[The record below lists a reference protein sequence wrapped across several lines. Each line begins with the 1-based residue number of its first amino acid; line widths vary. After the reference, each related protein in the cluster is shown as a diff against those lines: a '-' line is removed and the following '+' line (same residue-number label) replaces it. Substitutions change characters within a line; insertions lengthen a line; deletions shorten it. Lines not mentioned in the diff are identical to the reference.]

1 MACPGVAGVRTVHLA
16 IKQLSAL
23 YLTAASAY
31 TVAIVLSHHPALADR
46 AGEASAFV
54 RSNGAD
60 ATSAVDSY
68 LLQPGWR
75 IVRTETAALTGKLV
89 AALESP
95 IAATVPKRVAEV
107 TPPVVQRRTADILS
121 TPGPHVAPRVQSAP
135 AEADAQLAPPP
146 TEAPREADNDQTQN
160 DNDANARVSE
170 AEPAPKPAMVV
181 PPPPAMPP
189 VAAAGQAQDAPPNG
203 VAATSAAPSA
213 KQQRLAAASQP
224 QLSIAPD
231 ERAASFAQPA
241 TPGLATA
248 VPSLPEPSTAEIA
261 QVEQRLKDNLT
272 SEMFNNF
279 ELFLYVSKSAT
290 GPWSQRMFVFQ
301 KEPTGDLAMAYS
313 WPVST
318 GREKVEY
325 NAAGM
330 ELPTNTP
337 AGYYELD
344 PRRFFQHY
352 VSGQWGEPMPYAM
365 FFNWKKN
372 GQETG
377 LAIHSA
383 SGDDVGLLGTRASA
397 GCVRLPPD
405 ASRLLFKLIK
415 TKYRGLAPR
424 FAIDRTT
431 GTMSND
437 GIVVHDAD
445 GHVQL
450 AEGYK
455 VLVFIEDYGGEN
467 VVAAMY

>member
-1 MACPGVAGVRTVHLA
+1 
-16 IKQLSAL
+16 
-23 YLTAASAY
+23 
-31 TVAIVLSHHPALADR
+31 
-46 AGEASAFV
+46 
-54 RSNGAD
+54 
-60 ATSAVDSY
+60 
-68 LLQPGWR
+68 
-75 IVRTETAALTGKLV
+75 VRTETAALAGKLV

-95 IAATVPKRVAEV
+95 IAETAPTRVADA
-107 TPPVVQRRTADILS
+107 TPPAAPSRQMADLLSAPRT
-121 TPGPHVAPRVQSAP
+121 HVAPQVQAVP
-135 AEADAQLAPPP
+135 AQPPSQAAGP
-146 TEAPREADNDQTQN
+146 NEAPQADSDDDT
-160 DNDANARVSE
+160 DARVSE
-170 AEPAPKPAMVV
+170 LDPAPKPATVIRS
-181 PPPPAMPP
+181 PAANPQP
-189 VAAAGQAQDAPPNG
+189 AQ
-203 VAATSAAPSA
+203 AAPSA
-213 KQQRLAAASQP
+213 TSVAAESPAPAVRQQRVAESSQP
-224 QLSIAPD
+224 QISMAPD
-231 ERAASFAQPA
+231 SQSASEPPPV
-241 TPGLATA
+241 TPGMVTA
-248 VPSLPEPSTAEIA
+248 VPNLPEPSTAEIA

-279 ELFLYVSKSAT
+279 ELFLYVSKSAS

-372 GQETG
+372 GQQTG

-405 ASRLLFKLIK
+405 ASRLLFNLIK
-415 TKYRGLAPR
+415 SKYRGLAPR

-437 GIVVHDAD
+437 GIIVHDAD

>member
-1 MACPGVAGVRTVHLA
+1 MA

-31 TVAIVLSHHPALADR
+31 TVAIILSHHPALADR

-54 RSNGAD
+54 RSNGAE

-75 IVRTETAALTGKLV
+75 IVRSETAALTGKLV
-89 AALESP
+89 TALESP
-95 IAATVPKRVAEV
+95 ISRMAPKQQVAEL
-107 TPPVVQRRTADILS
+107 TPPAARRQSVPLLNTPALPAAPKVQAVPPQDD
-121 TPGPHVAPRVQSAP
+121 AQSAP
-135 AEADAQLAPPP
+135 PSDAPAPQ
-146 TEAPREADNDQTQN
+146 ELDSNSDSRL
-160 DNDANARVSE
+160 SE
-170 AEPAPKPAMVV
+170 AEPAQQPGAAAPAAPQAEVGPSSSPHAASV
-181 PPPPAMPP
+181 SPN
-189 VAAAGQAQDAPPNG
+189 VAAANPTSPARQQRVAEASHPELQLAPDAQTAPPQSD
-203 VAATSAAPSA
+203 AM
-213 KQQRLAAASQP
+213 
-224 QLSIAPD
+224 
-231 ERAASFAQPA
+231 
-241 TPGLATA
+241 PGSATA
-248 VPSLPEPSTAEIA
+248 VPNLPEPGTAEIA

-279 ELFLYVSKSAT
+279 ELFLYVSKSAS

-330 ELPTNTP
+330 ELPTTTP
-337 AGYYELD
+337 SGYYELD
-344 PRRFFQHY
+344 PHRFFQHY

-365 FFNWKKN
+365 FFNWKKD
-372 GQETG
+372 GQQTG

-405 ASRLLFKLIK
+405 ASRLLFNLIK
-415 TKYRGLAPR
+415 SKYRGLAPR
-424 FAIDRTT
+424 FAIDRST

-437 GIVVHDAD
+437 GIIVHDAD